1 MGGFIGQDVPRVD
14 GPAKV
19 TGSARYSGEI
29 TLPDLA
35 YAQIVGAQVASGL
48 VTSIEVTEA
57 EHADGVAG
65 ILTHHNVVALIVPVR
80 KPWPSRLQG
89 MKPMPS
95 SVQVGSTSAS
105 DHGHTASTRSAV
117 R

>member
-35 YAQIVGAQVASGL
+35 YAQIVGAQVASGRI
-48 VTSIEVTEA
+48 TSIEVTEA

-65 ILTHHNVVALIVPVR
+65 ILTPTTPR
-80 KPWPSRLQG
+80 R
-89 MKPMPS
+89 
-95 SVQVGSTSAS
+95 
-105 DHGHTASTRSAV
+105 
-117 R
+117 